1 MDEYWILNSQLNFF
15 IRNHYI
21 AISVSELHQLAFNEG
36 DHLQIPPVLELG
48 FCKTNKTKQLVLGT
62 V

>member
-15 IRNHYI
+15 IINHYI